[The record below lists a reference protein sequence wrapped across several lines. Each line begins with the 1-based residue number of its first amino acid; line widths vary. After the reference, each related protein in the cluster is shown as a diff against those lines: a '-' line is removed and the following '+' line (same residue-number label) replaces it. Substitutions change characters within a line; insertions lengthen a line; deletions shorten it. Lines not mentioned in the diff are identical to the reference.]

1 MRKNEA
7 GVFEVEVPPPL
18 ALDDL
23 PPALSHTL
31 QHVVGKLDMMTQVI
45 GMIEERLSLNEDK
58 MGSLQAHVTALVEER
73 LRAHD
78 ASVAH
83 VVARV
88 KAEAAP
94 RRVTV
99 DSSAD
104 GA

>member
-1 MRKNEA
+1 M
-7 GVFEVEVPPPL
+7 PPPL
-18 ALDDL
+18 PLDDL

-31 QHVVGKLDMMTQVI
+31 QHIVGKLDMMTQVI

-58 MGSLQAHVTALVEER
+58 MGALQQHVTELVDER
-73 LRAHD
+73 LKAHD

-83 VVARV
+83 AIGRV

-94 RRVTV
+94 RRVTL
-99 DSSAD
+99 DSSVE